1 MKLAVEAPGKV
12 NLCLFLGPLRE
23 DGRHELVTL
32 IESVSL
38 SDRLTIS
45 TSQTDE
51 VHCAGVP
58 EPNLVT
64 LALQALRASNW
75 DGPPLRV
82 EIDKRIPVA
91 GGMGGGS
98 ADAAALLRAAHHL
111 SPLPKQTLDR
121 IAAQLGADVPSQ
133 LQPGVSLATGA
144 GDNLEQAPKLQPHAF
159 VIVSQT
165 APLSTAEVYAQADR
179 LGLPRPAAELKTL
192 REQLLQTNAPPITN
206 DLAPATL
213 SLRPEVEDA
222 LKAIRATDADHALVS
237 GSGPTTFGLFWGP
250 NAEQRA
256 QESAQQL
263 SRRFPGTVVAV
274 PVDRDAGRPLELA

>member
-1 MKLAVEAPGKV
+1 MKLVVEAPGKV

-38 SDRLTIS
+38 SDRLTIT

-75 DGPPLRV
+75 DGPPLTVQIEKRV
-82 EIDKRIPVA
+82 PLA

-111 SPLPKQTLDR
+111 SPLPDHTIHE

-133 LQPGVSLATGA
+133 LQPGLSLATGA
-144 GDNLEQAPKLQPHAF
+144 GERVQPGPELQPHAF
-159 VIVSQT
+159 VIVSHPT
-165 APLSTAEVYAQADR
+165 TLSTAEVYAEADR
-179 LGLPRPAAELKTL
+179 LGLSRENSELASIDALEHLGVNDLQPAA
-192 REQLLQTNAPPITN
+192 
-206 DLAPATL
+206 L
-213 SLRPEVEDA
+213 SLRPELEEPLA
-222 LKAIRATDADHALVS
+222 AIRATDADHALVS
-237 GSGPTTFGLFWGP
+237 GSGPTSFGLFWGP

-256 QESAQQL
+256 HESAQQL

-274 PVDRDAGRPLELA
+274 PVDRDAGRPFELA